1 MDLKAIKSTQ
11 NHKKFYYIPLH
22 KFCIEFYHQQY
33 QNKLVE
39 TNENTIHLIQT
50 RKCFTSQRQYAK
62 YPDYLLEIKKN
73 FSDPFTSGSL
83 VIKLWSGAFQLPTF
97 FSKFYSFSSSKAV
110 KMGRYIVLLCA
121 VIVNLSFLKV
131 SVKVMVIVYYDII
144 GKLAAA

>member
-97 FSKFYSFSSSKAV
+97 FQSFIHFQTKATQATN
-110 KMGRYIVLLCA
+110 MGVSF

>member
-22 KFCIEFYHQQY
+22 KFYIEFYYQQY

-83 VIKLWSGAFQLPTF
+83 VIKLWSGTCQLPTF
-97 FSKFYSFSSSKAV
+97 FSKFYSFS
-110 KMGRYIVLLCA
+110 
-121 VIVNLSFLKV
+121 N
-131 SVKVMVIVYYDII
+131 
-144 GKLAAA
+144 